1 MCNKNIPIFL
11 IQGWKQMVNAS
22 IVHLEVKYHELPAT
36 EEAKTEILDQIFEK
50 NYTLNIEWCKK
61 S

>member
-50 NYTLNIEWCKK
+50 NYTLNIE
-61 S
+61 